1 MQVDD
6 ALECKRFWICGAW
19 IGLGSHFRVVVCA
32 LLGVA
37 MGFEKGGSYGTFD
50 GQQGFPQP
58 SAPPL
63 AGTFGSGGQQYP
75 VVQGMLFLPNFSFSR
90 YSCIRF

>member
-1 MQVDD
+1 
-6 ALECKRFWICGAW
+6 
-19 IGLGSHFRVVVCA
+19 
-32 LLGVA
+32 

-63 AGTFGSGGQQYP
+63 AGTFSSGGQQYP
-75 VVQGMLFLPNFSFSR
+75 IVPGMSFFPDFLPADYCRVGFR
-90 YSCIRF
+90 